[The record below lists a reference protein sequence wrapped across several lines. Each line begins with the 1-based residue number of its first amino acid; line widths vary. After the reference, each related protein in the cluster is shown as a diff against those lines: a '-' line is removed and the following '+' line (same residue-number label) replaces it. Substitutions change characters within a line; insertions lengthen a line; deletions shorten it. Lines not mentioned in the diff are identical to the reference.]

1 MGQAAKRAGRWI
13 AMAMMIAA
21 LPSSVAAVGTNA
33 IGDRTIAHYAE
44 DRYLAQVMEL
54 LEDGIATRITFD
66 RALRVRR
73 PAAEYQQLLDEYRS
87 RQLGLLLKL
96 RYLDTPPR
104 LIPFHEQLRSA
115 IITQTRFYSALVT
128 AKMRDPQVNL
138 DWMAG
143 HPALRASSDALKA
156 AFDHIRRLRPGT
168 NVRLEGVLQ
177 SQLSWLEAI

>member
-1 MGQAAKRAGRWI
+1 MGEAAKRTARWI
-13 AMAMMIAA
+13 VMAMMIAA
-21 LPSSVAAVGTNA
+21 LPSTVAAVGTNA
-33 IGDRTIAHYAE
+33 INDRAIAHYAE

-54 LEDGIATRITFD
+54 LEEGIAARIVFD

-73 PAAEYQQLLDEYRS
+73 PAVEYQQLLEEFRA

-104 LIPFHEQLRSA
+104 LIPFHEQLRAA
-115 IITQTRFYSALVT
+115 IVTQTRFYSALVT

-138 DWMAG
+138 DWLAG

-156 AFDHIRRLRPGT
+156 AFEHIRRLHPGI
-168 NVRLEGVLQ
+168 NVRLENVIQ